1 MKVCKAIKQ
10 VLEERLQG
18 CTYSA
23 KFCQEISPV
32 LADVIKERIK
42 RLLFPRYK
50 IICHVLMGEV
60 IGQSMRS
67 VSRCAWNEE
76 FDNFAQYCYQTPT
89 LYAIGVVY
97 GVYTE

>member
-1 MKVCKAIKQ
+1 MKVCNAIKD

-18 CTYSA
+18 CSYSA

-32 LADVIKERIK
+32 LADVIKERVK
-42 RLLFPRYK
+42 RLVFPRYK
-50 IICHVLMGEV
+50 IVSHVLMGQV
-60 IGQSMRS
+60 TGQSMRS

-76 FDNFAQYCYQTPT
+76 FDNFAQYCYQSST

-97 GVYTE
+97 GVYAE